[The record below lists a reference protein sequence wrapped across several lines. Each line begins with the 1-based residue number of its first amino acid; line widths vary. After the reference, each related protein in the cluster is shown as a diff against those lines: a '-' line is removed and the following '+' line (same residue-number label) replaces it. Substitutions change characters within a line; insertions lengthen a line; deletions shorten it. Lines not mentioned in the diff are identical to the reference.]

1 MVRPRER
8 SYRMPSFM
16 KRVFLPRHFLASGL
30 LLLILA
36 SLYVFFEAQRLQQE
50 LLRQTEDKGTALAKA
65 METSVKN
72 AIVGNAL
79 LEDLIRQRLVDNAR
93 LIDQLLMSR
102 HVDQALLTEIGVM
115 NRLQKIDL
123 LDEQGRPWKLAALP
137 TVIGGKKTPDV
148 TFQPDRPT
156 ISYAWGKRWRLPTEK
171 ADERTGEPPL
181 GVKNKEFWKGSPFGV
196 AVSARSFPGIIAI
209 HANADYIFNFEKE
222 IGVQTQIEDLGR
234 QSDSEF
240 VAFLDSDLN
249 VVAHT
254 DRRRIGQQEKEPL
267 VLKAKVDRQL
277 FSQIVDGGGGKRY
290 LEVVQPI
297 ALDES
302 NLGFLKIG
310 LSLGSMEIA
319 WRNSLR
325 AIVILS
331 LAIVAAGILGMA
343 AIFHNQNTHLM
354 EVRALEAK
362 VEHRERLSALGN
374 LAATVAHEVRNPL
387 NAISMGLQRLKVE
400 FQPEDDPEDYS
411 RLTELMLGEVHRLNS
426 IVEQFLSLA
435 RPVEIKAEALPVQE
449 ILKELAALEDSHAR
463 QSNVRIQVVASP
475 NLPPLKA
482 DPSHLTQVL
491 LNLMLNGFQAM
502 PHGGTLTLEAKT
514 LNSNVL
520 IAVTDTGTGIAPE
533 NLSRIFEPYFT
544 TKAKGTGLGLAISRR
559 IIEAHGGTIIAVNQ
573 ASGGC
578 RFEISLPL
586 KGAEA

>member
-1 MVRPRER
+1 
-8 SYRMPSFM
+8 M

-102 HVDQALLTEIGVM
+102 HVDQALLKEISAM

-123 LDEQGRPWKLAALP
+123 LDEQGRPWKFAAVP
-137 TVIGGKKTPDV
+137 TVIAGKKAEDV
-148 TFQPDRPT
+148 TFQPHRPT
-156 ISYAWGKRWRLPTEK
+156 ISYAWGKRWRLPAEK
-171 ADERTGEPPL
+171 AEEKTSEPPP
-181 GVKNKEFWKGSPFGV
+181 GIKDKEFWKGSPFGV
-196 AVSARSFPGIIAI
+196 AVGARSFPGIIAI

-222 IGVQTQIEDLGR
+222 IGVQSQIEDLGR
-234 QSDSEF
+234 QSNSEF

-267 VLKAKVDRQL
+267 VLKAKVDRQM

-343 AIFHNQNTHLM
+343 AIFHNQNTHL
-354 EVRALEAK
+354 VQVKALEAE
-362 VEHRERLSALGN
+362 VAHRERLSALGN

-400 FQPEDDPEDYS
+400 YQPKDDPEDYS

-449 ILKELAALEDSHAR
+449 ILKELAALEESDAR
-463 QSNVRIQVVASP
+463 QSSVRIQVIASP

-491 LNLMLNGFQAM
+491 LNLMLNGLQAM

-514 LNSNVL
+514 SNDKFL
-520 IAVTDTGTGIAPE
+520 IAVMDTGTGIAAE
-533 NLSRIFEPYFT
+533 NQRRIFEPYFT

-559 IIEAHGGTIIAVNQ
+559 IVEAHGGTITAANQ

-578 RFEISLPL
+578 CFEISLPL